1 MQLLGC
7 NSEKEVATSNV
18 DARPT
23 VEQQQAAGELE
34 ARKQLTAAQ
43 TLLEQGN
50 ADQAWGL
57 VNQVLL
63 VTPTNVNALRLA
75 VGIKQQQGEFSEAAE
90 LAIQVAESDPS
101 SASMMLLAAFQC
113 HLRCQDFVQAEAD
126 LFRAVSVSPNDAQIH
141 RLLAQFLNAQG
152 RRIEASRHVRQL
164 IRMKNIQH
172 TEVLSLI
179 DLRGPFRFCHL
190 TTIPAMLHC
199 HCSVLGISG
208 ISIRLPNQSQR
219 NC

>member
-34 ARKQLTAAQ
+34 ARKQLMAAQ

-63 VTPTNVNALRLA
+63 GDAH
-75 VGIKQQQGEFSEAAE
+75 
-90 LAIQVAESDPS
+90 
-101 SASMMLLAAFQC
+101 QC
-113 HLRCQDFVQAEAD
+113 ECL
-126 LFRAVSVSPNDAQIH
+126 
-141 RLLAQFLNAQG
+141 
-152 RRIEASRHVRQL
+152 ASRCR
-164 IRMKNIQH
+164 
-172 TEVLSLI
+172 
-179 DLRGPFRFCHL
+179 
-190 TTIPAMLHC
+190 
-199 HCSVLGISG
+199 
-208 ISIRLPNQSQR
+208 NQAAAG
-219 NC
+219 